1 MTLRHQPASDVM
13 TSDHVALTTA
23 TLLALAW
30 IFVAEFLS
38 GEYLIVSTFA
48 ERRPNYDEQNIAV
61 NYKLRYE
68 CYVSALP

>member
-1 MTLRHQPASDVM
+1 M